1 MTDRASLKSEGTEP
15 TTSNLFTRMPRMIRV
30 VNKLLREPTDRPAD
44 GSVRAPIAGWF
55 TRSQPVTTA
64 KSPCSLSER

>member
-1 MTDRASLKSEGTEP
+1 
-15 TTSNLFTRMPRMIRV
+15 MIYV

-55 TRSQPVTTA
+55 TISQPVTTA
-64 KSPCSLSER
+64 KSPCLLSER

>member
-1 MTDRASLKSEGTEP
+1 
-15 TTSNLFTRMPRMIRV
+15 MIYV

-44 GSVRAPIAGWF
+44 GSARIAITGWF

-64 KSPCSLSER
+64 KSPCLLSER